1 MSSQQPFTDHVSQAL
16 QLAFGNAQ
24 ENGHPQTTPDHVLSA
39 FLSDSN
45 GLFFTTINSFGAD
58 PQSLFLSTQQQLA
71 QLPRQSG
78 GMEPSGSREL
88 QALINEA
95 LNLMRSWG
103 DSFASTEHFILAFWR
118 QGSPALSSWLKT
130 HPLTE
135 QDLETKLKETRGGR
149 VVNSPQAEANY
160 KSLDKYC
167 RDLTAIAKSGD
178 LDPVIGRDEEIRR
191 AIQVLSRRT
200 KNNPILIGDPGVGKT
215 AIAEGMALRI
225 AQQDV
230 PESIKNKRLL
240 SLDMGLLIAGT
251 KYRGE
256 FEERLKAILEEIE
269 KSKGQI
275 ILFIDEVHTLVGAG
289 ATEGAMDAANLLKP
303 ALGRGSL
310 HCIGA
315 TTILEYKKYIEKDAA
330 LERRFQPI
338 VVEEPKLED
347 AIAILRGLRERYEIF
362 HSVRITEDALH
373 AAAHLSHRYIADRK
387 LPDKA
392 IDLIDEAAS
401 MLRMQIGSMPLPID
415 TKERELSQLIVK
427 KEGLSREGTKASK
440 AEMKNLE
447 ADIAALNEELSALKQ
462 RWDKEKGLL
471 NQVQNYKTQL
481 EQLRFSLEEAQR
493 GADYNKAAEYQYS
506 LIPQMEKAIEL
517 AETDLAN
524 QHDRLLQEEE

>member
-1 MSSQQPFTDHVSQAL
+1 M
-16 QLAFGNAQ
+16 
-24 ENGHPQTTPDHVLSA
+24 
-39 FLSDSN
+39 
-45 GLFFTTINSFGAD
+45 
-58 PQSLFLSTQQQLA
+58 
-71 QLPRQSG
+71 
-78 GMEPSGSREL
+78 
-88 QALINEA
+88 
-95 LNLMRSWG
+95 
-103 DSFASTEHFILAFWR
+103 
-118 QGSPALSSWLKT
+118 
-130 HPLTE
+130 
-135 QDLETKLKETRGGR
+135 
-149 VVNSPQAEANY
+149 
-160 KSLDKYC
+160 DKYC

-338 VVEEPKLED
+338 VVEEPQPED

-373 AAAHLSHRYIADRK
+373 AAVHLSHRYIADRK

-427 KEGLSREGTKASK
+427 KEGLSREGTNASK

-447 ADIAALNEELSALKQ
+447 ADIATLNEELSALKQ

-471 NQVQNYKTQL
+471 NQVQDFKNPT
-481 EQLRFSLEEAQR
+481 RTITF
-493 GADYNKAAEYQYS
+493 
-506 LIPQMEKAIEL
+506 
-517 AETDLAN
+517 
-524 QHDRLLQEEE
+524 